1 MTDFFAQLHG
11 FSLQTLI
18 LVSILAIKIVVAQ
31 FSSTQLLAPFTWYC
45 SRLAQKVNKTQN
57 TSQQQKIAG
66 FIATMI
72 TIVPI
77 FIMLWLF
84 ADFIAVPWLWQALLL
99 YLAMGNFQLNNAL
112 NNIINALQKNQ
123 NHLAKQTL
131 KPYVLRNV
139 EPLSSMGINKT
150 TIEMLL
156 LRYVQ
161 QYFIISFYFLTF
173 GALTALSV
181 RLLLE
186 MHYCW
191 NKKQADFNS
200 FGQFI
205 SQLNNILQWLP
216 MRIFALLLLLSSI
229 GKYFIKTAS
238 DFKKYFFTINSNLL
252 ISLFATILNI
262 RLAGVAIYNESKLRR
277 PSFNDNS
284 PQPIVEDIIRAKK
297 LIGQLLY
304 FALTLTIIAAI
315 STLLVY

>member
-1 MTDFFAQLHG
+1 MTNFFAQLHG
-11 FSLQTLI
+11 FSLQILI
-18 LVSILAIKIVVAQ
+18 FVSIVIIKMVVAH
-31 FSSTQLLAPFTWYC
+31 FSSTHLLAPFTWYC
-45 SRLAQKVNKTQN
+45 TRLAQKVNKTQN
-57 TSQQQKIAG
+57 TDQQQKIAG
-66 FIATMI
+66 FIATII

-84 ADFIAVPWLWQALLL
+84 ADFIAVPWLWQAMLL
-99 YLAMGNFQLNNAL
+99 YLAMGDFQLNNVL
-112 NNIINALQKNQ
+112 KNIIHALQKNQ

-139 EPLSSMGINKT
+139 EPLSSMGINKA

-161 QYFIISFYFLTF
+161 QYFIIGFYFLTF
-173 GALTALSV
+173 GALTAFSV

-191 NKKQADFNS
+191 NKKQADFNY

-205 SQLNNILQWLP
+205 SLLNSVLQWLP
-216 MRIFALLLLLSSI
+216 VRIFALLLLLSSI
-229 GKYFIKTAS
+229 GKPFIKATS
-238 DFKKYFFTINSNLL
+238 DFKKYFFTVNSNLV

-277 PSFNDNS
+277 PSFNDNG
-284 PQPIVEDIIRAKK
+284 PQPIVDDIIRANK
-297 LIGQLLY
+297 LISQLLY
-304 FALTLTIIAAI
+304 FSLILTTIVAI
-315 STLLVY
+315 STLLLY